1 MVFPSFGV
9 DMFFLSLRVC
19 GSIEGPIWRTQI
31 QSVNAREVEKNL
43 WDFLGCLSIFFGIFW
58 RIASLSVSLG
68 QLWPNVSQSIWHVF
82 PSNAIIYFRSRW
94 NRHIPTVDGFL
105 RSLREK
111 PWSWTF
117 DYKNISLLVMRH
129 MTVRNTKVT
138 YWHLGSQVYIYI
150 RIYIYI
156 LYIYYIYIYI
166 YENVTVCV
174 YTMMRFSLVFHSES
188 EPTKMKPEGIKHGK
202 PGNPPRIM
210 CRFRSLGKSPFLM
223 GKSTINGSFSMA
235 MLNYQRVNGV
245 PFSDV
250 WPGLVSSEN

>member
-150 RIYIYI
+150 RIYI
-156 LYIYYIYIYI
+156 LYYIYIHIWKCYCMCI
-166 YENVTVCV
+166 YHDALLPG
-174 YTMMRFSLVFHSES
+174 FPF
-188 EPTKMKPEGIKHGK
+188 GK
-202 PGNPPRIM
+202 WTHEDEAG
-210 CRFRSLGKSPFLM
+210 GDQTWQA
-223 GKSTINGSFSMA
+223 GKSTTNYVSVSFAGKITMFNG
-235 MLNYQRVNGV
+235 
-245 PFSDV
+245 
-250 WPGLVSSEN
+250 